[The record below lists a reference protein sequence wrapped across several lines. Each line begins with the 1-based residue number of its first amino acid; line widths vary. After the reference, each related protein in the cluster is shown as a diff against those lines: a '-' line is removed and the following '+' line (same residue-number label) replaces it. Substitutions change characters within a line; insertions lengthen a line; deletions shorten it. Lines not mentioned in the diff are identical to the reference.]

1 MELKNQKNQKDKIN
15 KIKLMECQRNKYDFN
30 KDAPTFLDTHN
41 NLQYRNWGT
50 GTVMPSM
57 KPSPKAATTD
67 LPFKANSVYR
77 S

>member
-1 MELKNQKNQKDKIN
+1 M
-15 KIKLMECQRNKYDFN
+15 RNKYIVN
-30 KDAPTFLDTHN
+30 DAPSFLDTHN

-67 LPFKANSVYR
+67 MPFKAKTMYR
-77 S
+77 T